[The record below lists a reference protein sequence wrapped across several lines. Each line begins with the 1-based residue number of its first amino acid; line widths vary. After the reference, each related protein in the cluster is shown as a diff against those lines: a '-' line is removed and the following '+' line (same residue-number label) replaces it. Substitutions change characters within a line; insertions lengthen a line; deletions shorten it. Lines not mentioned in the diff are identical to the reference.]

1 MTALAGFNAGFL
13 FAIEWRGVATV
24 VLIVI
29 VAGAIAY
36 IGDRVG
42 HLVGRRRMTLFG
54 LRPRYT
60 STIFA
65 IAFGMLIALLV
76 VGVVTL
82 FSYDARQALFS
93 INKLNSQVASLTRER
108 DRLNDMM
115 KEDPVVFRFREPL
128 SQALIVR
135 STDDEQT
142 IEKQLELVFVNVARQ
157 YASIPD
163 VRPYPQKPLTATARA
178 KLRELAKLIRSF
190 RPSSAVV
197 TPVAGENIFRGG
209 SMNISLEVFQ
219 DKLLYR
225 RGEIIA
231 SVEVRAGASRDED
244 RLSLFQL
251 LYLVVASATSHGM
264 PPQLADNA
272 TTSADALDR
281 ALTELTGAPGPA
293 VVKAVATNDIYTQGP
308 LTTML
313 VVSVSSRR

>member
-1 MTALAGFNAGFL
+1 MTQGALLLLAV
-13 FAIEWRGVATV
+13 EWRGIATV
-24 VLIVI
+24 VLIVL

-65 IAFGMLIALLV
+65 VGFGMLIALLV
-76 VGVVTL
+76 VAVVSL

-93 INKLNSQVASLTRER
+93 ISKLNGQVASLSRER

-128 SQALIVR
+128 SQAVIVR
-135 STDDEQT
+135 STGDLTT
-142 IEKQLELVFVNVARQ
+142 IQKELELLFVDIARQ
-157 YASIPD
+157 YQNVPD
-163 VRPYPQKPLTATARA
+163 VRPYPNKPLTPPARQ
-178 KLRELAKLIRSF
+178 KLTELANLIQSF

-209 SMNISLEVFQ
+209 SMNISLEVFK
-219 DKLLYR
+219 DRLLYR

-231 SVEVRAGASRDED
+231 SVEVRTGSNRDED
-244 RLSLFQL
+244 RLSLFRL
-251 LYLVVASATSHGM
+251 LNLIVESATTHGM

-281 ALTELTGAPGPA
+281 ALTELTGSAGPT
-293 VVKAVATNDIYTQGP
+293 VVKAVAASDIYTHGP
-308 LTTML
+308 LSTML
-313 VVSVSSRR
+313 IVSPLSQK